1 MAENNP
7 EDIKRAVLGRYS
19 AHARRWLADLEKTGM
34 PCCGPSEAQASESS
48 CCGPAKPQASE
59 SSCCGSEQP
68 NVSEASC
75 CDCSPSAVA
84 DQNVATAIYSKEE
97 LKDLPEDVLT
107 SLGCGNPT
115 AIAGLQEGE
124 SVLDLGSGGG
134 LDCFLSAQKVGPSG
148 RVVGLDM
155 NADMI
160 QLARRNAQRVG
171 AENVQFRLGEMEEM
185 PFPDASFDVII
196 SNCVINLSPDK
207 DAVLRECYRV
217 LKPGGRLRVSDIV
230 WTREPSQAERNDL
243 ASWTACVAGAL
254 TEMDYA
260 DKLRA
265 AGFREVRVEPKG
277 GPDTPV
283 VNLYSGYISAEK

>member
-1 MAENNP
+1 MEKNTP
-7 EDIKRAVLGRYS
+7 EEIKQAVLGRYS
-19 AHARRWLADLEKTGM
+19 AHARRRLANLEETAT
-34 PCCGPSEAQASESS
+34 PCCGPAQPQVSET
-48 CCGPAKPQASE
+48 
-59 SSCCGSEQP
+59 SCCGSEQP
-68 NVSEASC
+68 KVSEASS
-75 CDCSPSAVA
+75 CDCSLSAVA
-84 DQNVATAIYSKEE
+84 DQNVATAIYSMDE

-124 SVLDLGSGGG
+124 VVLDLGSGGG
-134 LDCFLSAQKVGPSG
+134 LDCFLAAKKVGPNG

-155 NADMI
+155 SADMI
-160 QLARRNAQRVG
+160 QLARRNARSVG

-185 PFPDASFDVII
+185 PFPDGSFDVII

-217 LKPGGRLRVSDIV
+217 LKHGGRLRVSDIV
-230 WTREPSQAERNDL
+230 WTREPEEKERSDL

-254 TEMDYA
+254 TEADYA
-260 DKLRA
+260 SKLRA
-265 AGFREVRVEPKG
+265 AGFREVRMEQKG

-283 VNLYSGYISAEK
+283 VNLFSAYISAEK